1 MEKFSVNGI
10 TLEYDRR
17 GSGDP
22 LVLIHGF
29 PLDRSIWEEV
39 AALLDSHFDLIVP
52 DLRGFG
58 GSSTVN
64 SAYTLTDMAD
74 DLAALLD
81 HLRVNR
87 FALAGHSM
95 GGYVALAFAKKYAD
109 RLTGLALVSSQAV
122 GDTQERKDGRY
133 KTARDVAQGGVGVVA
148 EAMTPKLSADERLQ
162 KIVHAL
168 IERQSKEGLI
178 GGLKAMAERE
188 DLTAELAAFKFPLVL
203 VHGDADALIPLERAQ
218 ETKSL
223 VPSAKFTKLQGVGH
237 LPMMETPGKTA
248 KALEELK

>member
-1 MEKFSVNGI
+1 MEKLSVNGI
-10 TLEYDRR
+10 TLAYDHH
-17 GSGDP
+17 GNGNP

-29 PLDRSIWEEV
+29 PLDRSIWDEV
-39 AALLDSHFDLIVP
+39 IPLLESQFDLIVP

-64 SAYTLTDMAD
+64 SAYTVTDMAD

-81 HLRVNR
+81 HLRMKRV
-87 FALAGHSM
+87 ALAGHSM
-95 GGYVALAFAKKYAD
+95 GGYVALAFARKYAD
-109 RLTGLALVSSQAV
+109 RVSGLALVSSQAA

-133 KTARDVAQGGVGVVA
+133 KTAQDVAQKGVGVVA

-162 KIVHAL
+162 KIVQAL
-168 IERQSKEGLI
+168 IERQSKEGVI

-188 DLTAELAAFKFPLVL
+188 DLTAQLSTFKFPLVI

-218 ETKSL
+218 EIKSL

-237 LPMMETPGKTA
+237 LPMIEAPGKTA
-248 KALEELK
+248 KALEDLK